1 MIFRYGVLLS
11 SYDRLRAVPAPL
23 CLGELD
29 GRSALRDCIYSFF
42 GCPANK
48 RLLGNKTD
56 GVP

>member
-1 MIFRYGVLLS
+1 MIFRYGVLFS

-42 GCPANK
+42 GCPA
-48 RLLGNKTD
+48 KTTTKD
-56 GVP
+56 C